1 MQPTRDQLLAVI
13 ETQTSIARLG
23 LDLDG
28 VMDVVAKRA
37 LTLTEADGAAVEL
50 LEGQEMVYRAVAG
63 TAEPYLGFRLDTA
76 TSLSGRC
83 VRDGVTLV
91 CDDATTD
98 PRVFERD
105 AARKMGLIS
114 MVVVPLMYGQRAVGV
129 LKVYSARLGAFTA
142 GDVALLELM
151 SGLIA
156 AALHHATAAQGDELF
171 RRATRDDL
179 TSLANRA
186 LFRERLSSWITSD
199 RGGTLFQV
207 LMADLD
213 GMKTVNDR
221 YGHPVGDA
229 VLKEVAVR
237 LLATVRHGDT
247 VARLGGDE
255 FGILLR
261 GRDRSGTVQERIRAA
276 IDGARVAAAP
286 DVELGISVGTATYP
300 DEGKTVDALIE
311 HADRAMYREKNARS
325 RKRTP

>member
-1 MQPTRDQLLAVI
+1 MQPTSDQLLAVI

-28 VMDVVAKRA
+28 VMDVVTKRA

-50 LEGQEMVYRAVAG
+50 LEDEQMVYRAGAG
-63 TAEPYLGFRLDTA
+63 AAEPHVGVRIAAA

-83 VRDGVTLV
+83 VRESVTLV
-91 CDDATTD
+91 CGDAATD
-98 PRVFERD
+98 PRVD
-105 AARKMGLIS
+105 TAAARKVGAIS
-114 MVVVPLMYGQRAVGV
+114 MVVVPLMYGQNAVGV
-129 LKVYSARLGAFTA
+129 LKVYSARVDAFA
-142 GDVALLELM
+142 AEDVALLELM

-156 AALHHATAAQGDELF
+156 AALHHATAAQGNELF

-179 TSLANRA
+179 TNLANRA
-186 LFRERLSSWITSD
+186 LFQDRLSSWITSD
-199 RGGTLFQV
+199 RGGTFCQL

-213 GMKTVNDR
+213 GMKRVNDR
-221 YGHPVGDA
+221 YGHPVGDE

-261 GRDRSGTVQERIRAA
+261 GRDGSGAVQERIRAA
-276 IDGARVAAAP
+276 IDGAFLAVAP

-300 DEGKTVDALIE
+300 DDGNSVDALIE
-311 HADRAMYREKNARS
+311 HADRAMYREKLARGRQRS
-325 RKRTP
+325 P